1 MDRLGLFNPLSWGE
15 LMVTGA
21 SRKIKILLYE
31 LLNELVKD
39 IVLSSYWICLI
50 GGLIG
55 LILYVFGYEKGK
67 NYPLISIAIYV
78 IINII
83 GSVILGV

>member
-1 MDRLGLFNPLSWGE
+1 MNLDFINPISWLNSLLTYIGE
-15 LMVTGA
+15 
-21 SRKIKILLYE
+21 S
-31 LLNELVKD
+31 

-55 LILYVFGYEKGK
+55 LILYIFGYEKGRK
-67 NYPLISIAIYV
+67 GPLISIALYL

-83 GSVILGV
+83 GRVILNV

>member
-1 MDRLGLFNPLSWGE
+1 MLNPINWVNSFIRSIGE
-15 LMVTGA
+15 G
-21 SRKIKILLYE
+21 
-31 LLNELVKD
+31 

-55 LILYVFGYEKGK
+55 LILYIFGYEKGK
-67 NYPLISIAIYV
+67 KAPMLSIAIYL

-83 GSVILGV
+83 GRVILNV

>member
-1 MDRLGLFNPLSWGE
+1 MNLDFINPMNWLNSFLGSLCEG
-15 LMVTGA
+15 
-21 SRKIKILLYE
+21 
-31 LLNELVKD
+31 

-55 LILYVFGYEKGK
+55 LILYIFGYEKGK
-67 NYPLISIAIYV
+67 KAPMLSIAIYL

-83 GSVILGV
+83 GRVILSV

>member
-1 MDRLGLFNPLSWGE
+1 MTKHIEAIIIEIF
-15 LMVTGA
+15 
-21 SRKIKILLYE
+21 
-31 LLNELVKD
+31 KD

-55 LILYVFGYEKGK
+55 LILYIFGYEKGRK
-67 NYPLISIAIYV
+67 APLISIALYL

-83 GSVILGV
+83 GRVILNV

>member
-1 MDRLGLFNPLSWGE
+1 MDRLSFWNPLSWGE

-21 SRKIKILLYE
+21 SNKIKLLISE
-31 LLNELVKD
+31 LLNELLKD

>member
-1 MDRLGLFNPLSWGE
+1 MLNPINWVNSFIRSIGE
-15 LMVTGA
+15 G
-21 SRKIKILLYE
+21 
-31 LLNELVKD
+31 

-55 LILYVFGYEKGK
+55 LILYIFGYEKGRK
-67 NYPLISIAIYV
+67 APMLSIAIYL

-83 GSVILGV
+83 GRVILNV